1 MLIAVLALISGAV
14 YAAGPD
20 ASVVSF
26 APQGTVKQ
34 VRQVTAR
41 FSEAMVPLGDPRVNA
56 AAFSVDCPA
65 PGTPRWID
73 SRTWSYDF
81 KNDLPAGLRCT
92 FTLNAN
98 LKTLRGAGFAGPARF
113 TFDTGGPSMVE
124 TRPWTD
130 SSDIDEEQAFV
141 VILDAQPDPQSILD
155 HAGFGVEGIP
165 QMVGVTIMS
174 GADRDQLLKRF
185 KNFINSGRS

>member
-56 AAFSVDCPA
+56 AAFSRRLRR
-65 PGTPRWID
+65 PRHAAMD
-73 SRTWSYDF
+73 RQPHLVLRLQS
-81 KNDLPAGLRCT
+81 DLPAGLRCT
-92 FTLNAN
+92 FTLSAN
-98 LKTLRGAGFAGPARF
+98 LKTLRGAGVCGPFAVHLRHRRAV
-113 TFDTGGPSMVE
+113 DGG
-124 TRPWTD
+124 
-130 SSDIDEEQAFV
+130 
-141 VILDAQPDPQSILD
+141 DA
-155 HAGFGVEGIP
+155 AV
-165 QMVGVTIMS
+165 
-174 GADRDQLLKRF
+174 DRQLRY
-185 KNFINSGRS
+185 R